1 MKKLF
6 LLCAALMLV
15 LSLTTL
21 LSAQDNRFLYTR
33 PGDKPPVHVLV
44 DEEIACVKCHPI
56 KTKDIDGYSSAT
68 ISLTQSKAGVLPKK
82 ELENRIVEVLSGK
95 KGREIYAL
103 STSYHNKPLNTII
116 EFVIDP
122 ETLTFYSVSEKQTEK
137 LFHIH
142 ENSNV
147 SLAYVKPAENYFKE
161 TLGVQIVGKAE
172 LLTGKDPEYAKGL
185 EIYLPSLLTMIPGSI
200 SLNDTARVN
209 AVKERITKSKIIT
222 KITPERIVLKD
233 FTLKAKGLRLTQI
246 WKK

>member
-1 MKKLF
+1 MKNILF
-6 LLCAALMLV
+6 LCAALMLI
-15 LSLTTL
+15 LSLTTF

-33 PGDKPPVHVLV
+33 PGDKPQAHALV

-56 KTKDIDGYSSAT
+56 KMKDIDGYSSAT

-95 KGREIYAL
+95 KGREIYVL
-103 STSYHNKPLNTII
+103 STSYHNKPLSTVI

-122 ETLTFYSVSEKQTEK
+122 ETFTFYSVSEKQTEK
-137 LFHIH
+137 LFHIN
-142 ENSNV
+142 ENSQV

-161 TLGVQIVGKAE
+161 ILGVQIVGKAE

-185 EIYLPSLLTMIPGSI
+185 EIYLPSLLLMIPPI
-200 SLNDTARVN
+200 PPNDTAMLN
-209 AVKERITKSKIIT
+209 AVKERISKSKIMT

-233 FTLKAKGLRLTQI
+233 ITLKARGLRLTQI
-246 WKK
+246 WEK

>member
-6 LLCAALMLV
+6 LLCAALILV
-15 LSLTTL
+15 FSLTTF
-21 LSAQDNRFLYTR
+21 LSAQDKRFLYTR
-33 PGDKPPVHVLV
+33 PGDKPQAHALV

-95 KGREIYAL
+95 KGREIYVL
-103 STSYHNKPLNTII
+103 STSYHNKPLSTVI

-122 ETLTFYSVSEKQTEK
+122 ETFTFYSVSEKQTEK

-142 ENSNV
+142 ENSQV
-147 SLAYVKPAENYFKE
+147 SLAYVKPAENYFKGI
-161 TLGVQIVGKAE
+161 LGVQIVGKAE
-172 LLTGKDPEYAKGL
+172 LLTGKDPEFAKGL
-185 EIYLPSLLTMIPGSI
+185 EIYLPSLLLMIPTPI
-200 SLNDTARVN
+200 SPNDTVMIN
-209 AVKERITKSKIIT
+209 AIKERISKSKIMT

-246 WKK
+246 WEK